1 MSNTHYNGK
10 EPYEMS
16 DTEYDKQAEIWKENC
31 GHIRVDQPHGGT
43 NYPHSHWYDSDDKNN
58 DFVVVRKDDDDDDDD
73 DDDS

>member
-16 DTEYDKQAEIWKENC
+16 DTEYDKQAEIWKEN
-31 GHIRVDQPHGGT
+31 GGNIRDDQPHGGT

-58 DFVVVRKDDDDDDDD
+58 DFVVVRQDDNDDD